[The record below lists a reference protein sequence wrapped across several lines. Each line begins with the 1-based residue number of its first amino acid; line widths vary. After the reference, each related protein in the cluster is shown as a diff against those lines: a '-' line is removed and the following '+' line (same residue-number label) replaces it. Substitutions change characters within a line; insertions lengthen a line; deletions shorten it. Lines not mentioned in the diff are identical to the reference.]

1 MGDLY
6 LREAALVPALQHRGG
21 LNAGSVHRAEHGS
34 GLGTASTCGMGESE
48 GPPLALWGP
57 DGGCGLY
64 VPLLPQAIEC
74 ITQGRELERPRTCPS
89 EVYDIMQSCWQREPQ
104 QRQRIQ
110 DIHSR
115 LQALVKTPPIYLD
128 ILG

>member
-1 MGDLY
+1 M
-6 LREAALVPALQHRGG
+6 
-21 LNAGSVHRAEHGS
+21 GSVC
-34 GLGTASTCGMGESE
+34 GLSTELG
-48 GPPLALWGP
+48 LAPCPHVGWGKVR
-57 DGGCGLY
+57 DRHARWSLGGGCGLH